1 MTSAANNGSLA
12 FLESAARRELEGC
25 RVVAHDGT
33 VLFTPDGQGHYRAL
47 WTRDFA
53 YMVEGAGDLIDPAE
67 IRAAILYLLRGQR
80 ADGCVPDRV
89 QADGRPVYSAGAA
102 HAPLGEPPTD
112 NAQFMVLLVH
122 ETVRR
127 TGDLDLARQ
136 SLPALRRALDH
147 VPRSAGGLVHI
158 PHGQRQSPYG
168 FTDTVA
174 KTGELLFSSLLYWE
188 ACVKMASLCASDRCS
203 ACDKDERSYR
213 QRAEAVE
220 RGLDRLW
227 DPQAGAY
234 RAATG
239 DNALIDVWGSAYAV
253 YNGCARGER
262 RERLLVFLRDHY
274 KNYAWRGQVRHLLQ
288 ADQRSGDQRS
298 GDQRSG
304 EHWERLLIPVEPGTY
319 QNGAYWATASGW
331 VLFALAQID
340 LPLARSMFAE
350 LIQDFREN
358 GICECV
364 NVGYRKLEHY
374 VVSAVNPLGALRRVP
389 ELVEGS

>member
-1 MTSAANNGSLA
+1 MASAVGNCSLS
-12 FLESAARRELEGC
+12 FLESAARQELEGC
-25 RVVAHDGT
+25 RVVADDGT
-33 VLFTPDGQGHYRAL
+33 ALYTPDGQGHYRAL

-67 IRAAILYLLRGQR
+67 VRAAIEYLLRGQR
-80 ADGCVPDRV
+80 ADGCMPDRV
-89 QADGRPVYSAGAA
+89 QADGRAVYSAGAVG
-102 HAPLGEPPTD
+102 APLGEPPTD

-122 ETVRR
+122 DHVRR

-136 SLPALRRALDH
+136 SLPALRRALDQ
-147 VPRSAGGLVHI
+147 VPRSAGGLVYI
-158 PHGQRQSPYG
+158 PPGRRQSPYG

-188 ACVKMASLCASDRCS
+188 ACGKMASLCASDRG
-203 ACDKDERSYR
+203 AAGGEEERSYR
-213 QRAEAVE
+213 RRAEAVE

-227 DPQAGAY
+227 DAQAGAY
-234 RAATG
+234 RAATM
-239 DNALIDVWGSAYAV
+239 DNALVDVWGSAYAV

-262 RERLLVFLRDHY
+262 RDRLLAFLRDRY
-274 KNYAWRGQVRHLLQ
+274 PAYAWRGQVRHLLR
-288 ADQRSGDQRS
+288 ADHGSADPRSSDPRS
-298 GDQRSG
+298 AG
-304 EHWERLLIPVEPGTY
+304 HWERLLIPVAPGTY

-331 VLFALAQID
+331 VLYALAQID
-340 LPLARSMFAE
+340 LPLARQMLGE

-374 VVSAVNPLGALRRVP
+374 VVSVVNPLGALRRLP
-389 ELVEGS
+389 ALAEGL